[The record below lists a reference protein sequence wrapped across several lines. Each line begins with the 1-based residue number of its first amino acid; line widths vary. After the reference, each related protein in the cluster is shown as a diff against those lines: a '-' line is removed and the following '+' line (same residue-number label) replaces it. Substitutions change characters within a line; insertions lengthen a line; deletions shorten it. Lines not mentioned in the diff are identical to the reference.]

1 MPPVQVRRSRNS
13 HYRACAGAGVWFG
26 CFAHHSIEQSGANL
40 NMYRAARITSLRRI
54 VLQRWRWFFACSIL
68 VLGAA
73 CMDGY
78 PTEAEPALHPLDMTP
93 AQRMLEMNRVG
104 EEVDAGRHWSYE
116 MRPGCVLRIDI
127 DGEHGSFPSL
137 DLPLLGA
144 EVKINPDKEEGTF
157 EVTIQRRDAP
167 SEQGWAVLESRRWGD
182 VSWMQLLLRV
192 AQKECVDVVGNSQ
205 GR

>member
-1 MPPVQVRRSRNS
+1 
-13 HYRACAGAGVWFG
+13 
-26 CFAHHSIEQSGANL
+26 
-40 NMYRAARITSLRRI
+40 
-54 VLQRWRWFFACSIL
+54 
-68 VLGAA
+68 
-73 CMDGY
+73 MDGY

-167 SEQGWAVLESRRWGD
+167 SEQVGHTMTSAPNALSASLFSFD
-182 VSWMQLLLRV
+182 CLS
-192 AQKECVDVVGNSQ
+192 VVVNTHL
-205 GR
+205 